1 MCVSV
6 YRRSEMGLSGCKVHS
21 ADAVAQDF
29 DEGRAPSASES
40 NLEGCLPKGIRQR
53 HDSSRDSAGEGI
65 KCIGAWPWLWPV
77 VVRGVAS
84 SSSWSSVVHGQEVF
98 APFERVDVQCIAG
111 DGVVVGVAGRW
122 VGGCLPGW
130 ALPTVGVRSIGT

>member
-53 HDSSRDSAGEGI
+53 HDSSRDSAGEGDQMYRSM
-65 KCIGAWPWLWPV
+65 AV
-77 VVRGVAS
+77 VVAS
-84 SSSWSSVVHGQEVF
+84 SGSRSGEQQFMEQRRTRAGSVCSF
-98 APFERVDVQCIAG
+98 
-111 DGVVVGVAGRW
+111 
-122 VGGCLPGW
+122 
-130 ALPTVGVRSIGT
+130 